1 MRSIKLYVIDLNS
14 RSHSTRA
21 TLTIMTTFPPHT
33 QNHLSCMLLS
43 IGDTGEH
50 SLSACA
56 TLKYLSV
63 RIKSYHTYHE
73 LEPLG

>member
-1 MRSIKLYVIDLNS
+1 MMSNS
-14 RSHSTRA
+14 RISWGSGELMSKNTS
-21 TLTIMTTFPPHT
+21 LTGFLWPLRMPP
-33 QNHLSCMLLS
+33 HLSCMLLS